1 MGFEVLRGAA
11 IFHQYLITC
20 NFELLM
26 SKEVGDWVKARSTTW
41 YSNFLMKQYD
51 NKRWVEHFQITK
63 EIVLQL
69 IEKFNPLIKKRDTTY
84 INAIHVGIKVVN
96 SLYKLSHGV
105 EYLQCNE
112 LFAIRKSLVNMVLYE
127 FVLLTNFAKVKL
139 GGHEGMICFRS

>member
-11 IFHQYLITC
+11 IFHQYLIIC

-26 SKEVGDWVKARSTTW
+26 SKEVGGRVKARSTTW
-41 YSNFLMKQYD
+41 YSNFLMTQYD

-69 IEKFNPLIKKRDTTY
+69 IEKFNPLIKKKDTKY

-96 SLYKLSHGV
+96 SLDKLSHGV
-105 EYLQCNE
+105 EYLHVANCLQ
-112 LFAIRKSLVNMVLYE
+112 LASPW
-127 FVLLTNFAKVKL
+127 
-139 GGHEGMICFRS
+139 